1 MLNDS
6 IINKLREIIKLQDII
21 RTDDLYYKLKRRKT
35 YNFSEKFLP
44 IVFSKMLM
52 MNKVSLSIN

>member
-35 YNFSEKFLP
+35 YNFSENFLP